1 MKLIRF
7 KRANWVVAMA
17 MLALPGALLTSCS
30 KETNPTE
37 QVEPKGDKLVST
49 VLGINNG
56 GDDAVLKAKTR
67 PSAVAAA
74 NGGGSAATA
83 TGYECADAGM
93 AGYIGK

>member
-37 QVEPKGDKLVST
+37 QVEPKGDKMVIP

-56 GDDAVLKAKTR
+56 DDDAVLKAKTG
-67 PSAVAAA
+67 PSTVAKA
-74 NGGGSAATA
+74 NGAGSTA
-83 TGYECADAGM
+83 TPTVYAFAYANM
-93 AGYIGK
+93 AVHIDR